1 MHMGT
6 INSLLYII
14 ILYTR
19 PLLYTISI
27 TYICDR
33 HIGMY
38 DVPKRLNLRHII
50 SQFKI
55 PCYRFI
61 DLFFIIV

>member
-1 MHMGT
+1 MST
-6 INSLLYII
+6 IDSLLYII
-14 ILYTR
+14 IL
-19 PLLYTISI
+19 LYVRASLYIIYI

-33 HIGMY
+33 HISMY